1 MGFNKNPIKMG
12 SLTYKTKI
20 SETFGKVRKL
30 SFEEKK
36 KSALD
41 EVKINK
47 LLDKILEFK
56 RFFTDKTNKIN
67 SLVEKIEQ
75 ITWFNDLDNESLM
88 SINDLI
94 SSIRDLHS
102 TLLRQY
108 ISLNLI
114 RSKGIAKEE
123 IKSFKTS
130 IDDLKDVAT
139 DLESRFFFLPNIID
153 FQETTKELSLV

>member
-1 MGFNKNPIKMG
+1 MSTKMK
-12 SLTYKTKI
+12 SLTYKSRI
-20 SETFGKVRKL
+20 SETFENVRKL

-36 KSALD
+36 QSAFD

-47 LLDKILEFK
+47 LLDQILEFK
-56 RFFTDKTNKIN
+56 RAFTDKTNNIN

-75 ITWFNDLDNESLM
+75 ITWFNNLDDDSLM

-102 TLLRQY
+102 SLLRQY
-108 ISLNLI
+108 ISLNFI

-123 IKSFKTS
+123 IKKFKAS
-130 IDDLKDVAT
+130 IDDLKDVAA
-139 DLESRFFFLPNIID
+139 DLESRFFFLPNISD
-153 FQETTKELSLV
+153 FQEITKELSLV